1 MQAAI
6 DRDTKT
12 YVMMAD
18 FTSNRQTNA
27 RAKSSEICRTEALTS
42 RCWPLMES
50 SCQVTPRSV
59 VVQLQRSTA
68 SSSSRVR

>member
-42 RCWPLMES
+42 RCWPLME
-50 SCQVTPRSV
+50 
-59 VVQLQRSTA
+59 
-68 SSSSRVR
+68 